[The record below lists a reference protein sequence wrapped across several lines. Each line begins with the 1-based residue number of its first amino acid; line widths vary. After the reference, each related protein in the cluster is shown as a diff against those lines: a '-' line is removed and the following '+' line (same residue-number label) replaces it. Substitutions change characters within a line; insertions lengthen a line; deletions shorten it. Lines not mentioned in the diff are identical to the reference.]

1 MSAEVPLQIEMFT
14 DELVDTRTRKQKQAA
29 RRASAPQQTAMFSQR
44 EVAQFGVQ
52 ARPRMPA
59 IGRNGKPI
67 KMVLQMED
75 LRTEEEIAAA
85 VQKAAEEMTQPMFA
99 DAELEDVS
107 PVQQLIDA
115 GGRVFAALDQ
125 LTATQKLALLTTP
138 GLLDQVK
145 VLVDQLEHVVEKIK
159 EPVGSSG
166 SVRLSE
172 EMAAPEPGYF
182 GPGFHFNRSAELFP
196 LPPAEEL

>member
-1 MSAEVPLQIEMFT
+1 MSAEVPLQKGMFT

-29 RRASAPQQTAMFSQR
+29 RRTSAPQQTALFSQR

-67 KMVLQMED
+67 RMVLQMED
-75 LRTEEEIAAA
+75 PRTEEEKTAH
-85 VQKAAEEMTQPMFA
+85 QQRAAEAMTQPMFA
-99 DAELEDVS
+99 GAELDSPS

-115 GGRVFAALDQ
+115 GGRLFAALDQ
-125 LTATQKLALLTTP
+125 LPATQKLALATAP

-145 VLVDQLEHVVEKIK
+145 VLVDQLEQMVEKTK
-159 EPVGSSG
+159 KPVGASG
-166 SVRLSE
+166 SVMLSN
-172 EMAAPEPGYF
+172 EMVAPAPGYF

-196 LPPAEEL
+196 LPPGEEL